1 MQHGR
6 KGVLVR
12 KHFTYANVMSTLAF
26 FMAVIGGGVAVANV
40 PNNSVTSAK
49 IVDETIKHQDIKDGL
64 GVRGMEVVDGTLGS
78 IDVLDDSLTGS
89 DLATDSVGSA
99 EIAADAV
106 GSSEIAVGAV
116 AISEIASNAV
126 GSDEIATGAVG
137 SDEIAFSA
145 VGTSEIGD
153 NQVGAIDILSGA
165 VETDEIRDGQ
175 VFSVDIA
182 DSAVDAAEIG
192 DGVHT
197 HSASTSVAGGT
208 AHNGAYNTGTIS
220 ASCEPGEELISG
232 GASWNNNLVDEE
244 VFISDILLDTVL
256 EQVTVVGGNDS
267 GNDRTLVASALC
279 LEV

>member
-1 MQHGR
+1 
-6 KGVLVR
+6 VR

-40 PNNSVTSAK
+40 PNNSVTSNK
-49 IVDETIKHQDIKDGL
+49 IVDETIKHQDIRDGL
-64 GVRGMEVVDGTLGS
+64 GVRGVEVMDGTLGS
-78 IDVLDDSLTGS
+78 IDVLDGDLTAS
-89 DLATDSVGSA
+89 DLASNSVGS
-99 EIAADAV
+99 E
-106 GSSEIAVGAV
+106 
-116 AISEIASNAV
+116 
-126 GSDEIATGAVG
+126 
-137 SDEIAFSA
+137 EIAFGA

-153 NQVGAIDILSGA
+153 NEVGAIDILSGA

-197 HSASTSVAGGT
+197 HSASTTVAGGT

-232 GASWNNNLVDEE
+232 GAAWNNNLTDEE

-267 GNDRTLVASALC
+267 GNDRNLVASALC